1 MSGIPPD
8 PSQSP
13 PKTCAAPDANPA
25 PRSSPVARVHRLQRI
40 FGRLEEGATYAAI
53 GAEERISGERV
64 RQIVDSALKKGT
76 DRIGPEHWQM
86 QMARL
91 MPALRLARAALAK
104 GETSAI
110 RPFLS
115 VLDRL
120 DNYRKS
126 QSDYG
131 STLIVPEKVEKGA
144 QERLARLDGLGAAEE
159 YAAKIAQE
167 PNDDWLYAPYADAEE
182 IEIGENSA

>member
-1 MSGIPPD
+1 M
-8 PSQSP
+8 
-13 PKTCAAPDANPA
+13 
-25 PRSSPVARVHRLQRI
+25 
-40 FGRLEEGATYAAI
+40 
-53 GAEERISGERV
+53 
-64 RQIVDSALKKGT
+64 RQIVDAALKKGS

-91 MPALRLARAALAK
+91 MPALRLARTALAK

-110 RPFLS
+110 RPFLA

-144 QERLARLDGLGAAEE
+144 AERLARLDGSGATEE
-159 YAAKIAQE
+159 YEARIAQE
-167 PNDDWLYAPYADAEE
+167 PNDDWLYAPAADAEE
-182 IEIGENSA
+182 TEIAENFG